1 MTSQDGI
8 SPRLQSNHQEAYYD
22 EHVDYRYGSPHL
34 SHPWL
39 YDRLVGVVRGC
50 LRDLAAAGLPLR
62 VLEIGSGHGGYTEP
76 VLAAGCDVTAVEASQ
91 PAVEE
96 LQRRYGTNPRFRAL
110 LDRDG
115 TLAGIDE
122 AYSMVLIVSVL
133 HHIPDYLSF
142 LDNVSSHLSP
152 GGVLLTLQD
161 PLWYARLA
169 PGTHALDKGGYFVWR
184 ARQGNVRRAL
194 ATQSRRL
201 RGIYDTENPADM
213 VEYHIVRDG
222 VDEEQIADRITP
234 MFDRF
239 EILPYWSHQSRV
251 IQRLGERL
259 HRLNTFGVLAAGYR
273 PPPPPPR

>member
-1 MTSQDGI
+1 MTDHGGI
-8 SPRLQSNHQEAYYD
+8 SPRLQSDHQESYYD

-39 YDRLVGVVRGC
+39 YDRLVGMVRGC
-50 LRDLAAAGLPLR
+50 LRDLAAAGLPLT

-76 VLAAGCDVTAVEASQ
+76 VLAAGCEVTAVEASQ
-91 PAVEE
+91 PAVAE
-96 LQRRYGTNPRFRAL
+96 LERRYGTNRSFQAL

-115 TLAGIDE
+115 TFAGVDQK
-122 AYSMVLIVSVL
+122 YSMVLIVSVL

-142 LDNVSSHLSP
+142 LDSAVSYLSP

-161 PLWYARLA
+161 PLLYARLA

-222 VDEEQIADRITP
+222 VDEEQIAHRMAP
-234 MFDRF
+234 VFNRL
-239 EILPYWSHQSRV
+239 EVLPYWSHQSRV
-251 IQRLGERL
+251 VQRLGEGL
-259 HRLNTFGVLAAGYR
+259 HRLNTFGLLASGYR
-273 PPPPPPR
+273 PSSAPR